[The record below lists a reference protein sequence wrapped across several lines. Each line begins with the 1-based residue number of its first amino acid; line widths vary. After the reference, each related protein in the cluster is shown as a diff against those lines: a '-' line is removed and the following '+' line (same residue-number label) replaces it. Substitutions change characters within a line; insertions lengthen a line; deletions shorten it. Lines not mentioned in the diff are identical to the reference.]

1 MVIIDEVVL
10 SLGMLPGLR
19 DDQRAA
25 LGRMGIHRLS
35 DLLHFQPVH
44 RAQLIVALAAGRV
57 VHDFEVEALVDAGHV
72 GDPPADLMTRSTRVL
87 AGVGA
92 SAATDLDTYFGV
104 RTVADLAS
112 FQPFVQ
118 AQKIIAARANAF
130 SEPASAPAELMPG
143 IIGAIQNTIN
153 FASFVREKTLTL
165 PGVELLYD
173 EDRIHFIDERLAGLF
188 PVRGFGLIFAPGLP
202 GKKGPNKSIKLPKI
216 PSPEPELHLG
226 YAARLRQD
234 WVNMGTYLGEVQH
247 SLALAPGESRNIAT
261 IDWKRTHL
269 TRRDE
274 DTDVQELLS
283 NDLVHTRALDEV
295 ARSTAFEHQ
304 FGGTGVA
311 AGTASGSAANV
322 VGAALVGGVAGAVP
336 AAAVGALVGG
346 AVGSVAPGVGNAI
359 GAAAGAAGGA
369 MIGFGVGAAVA
380 GGSAMLASANAQLG
394 VIRSDSTGSREVLAE
409 MAQDIT
415 ETTSQKASSIRSLWS
430 TVFVSDT
437 QAENEHL
444 QTRNVT
450 NYNHSHALTIQYY
463 EVLAHYRTEMHIA
476 AAEPLLFLPF
486 RPLEFTLDL
495 IADYWTLLRAG
506 IDDPDLRARYDQV
519 LAQFDTKTDAF
530 VPGDDDPLVDIEV
543 RVERPTVVFGLA
555 SPPNVRLIGPT
566 PPQSRAGNVVRFRFD
581 DPRPVSQVTGVQ
593 IRGLITHEPVRVF
606 VRLRV
611 ENDQAAE
618 QFVHQRSDVLPADD
632 DGRVRFDLS
641 IPGIG
646 PSVDHLQV
654 TGDEIVR
661 FFNAQ
666 RYRFTRQLLLALE
679 REQLIDLVE
688 ALILRR
694 SYEFD
699 LPPLVPGAF
708 AGLPSVLP
716 GLSARSLTL
725 GGALGEAARNS
736 VRRSV
741 LAAVSDG
748 PAAGTPVRRSPA
760 SARPSPASST
770 SETLATIDAAV
781 DRVADR
787 LRGAGALPTANRD
800 AVLTAALA
808 PLSSALHAGGV
819 ANHVQIVNDAKA
831 LLAGLAV
838 KLDADASL
846 FEEAIPLTSFIDPQP
861 FAITGNT
868 LVFRMRKP
876 DDQIAK
882 RTLVTGTALQQVAGF
897 VDALKRY
904 VSQEVARRSPV
915 VRDVYLPT
923 SGVFAEALLGRA
935 NASEKLDVTRF
946 FDWQDSPIPHL
957 APAIAQLVAGSR
969 AQDQLDTT
977 PTVPGSVLNIVNPP
991 AFPDPTG
998 MAGVLSAIQNGS
1010 IFRDM
1015 SKAEQLTTVLS
1026 NLSQLAATTADV
1038 AGTLAGQAQANALQA
1053 ANDIAN
1059 TVAKLAQTSTEQG
1072 LRANQQTPDPTGRPV
1087 PPTPPPTSPPPPPPT
1102 SPPPPPPP
1110 TSPPPPP
1117 TSPPP
1122 PPTSPPPP
1130 PTSPPPPPPTSPPPP
1145 PPTSPRI
1152 RDVRI
1157 DFRVFV
1163 PSEVWEVKPSLSPL
1177 SLAMLNAS
1185 LIDAFFAGTRC
1196 SGQNRDFGRTNGV
1209 SMAQARMTFR
1219 LDTQTMEIV
1228 DVLELSPQ
1236 FGSADF
1242 YLVTDTEDVPD
1253 KPEWF
1258 ERVKPGKTP
1267 IADISGATL
1276 PLTESNFSVK
1286 RERVN
1291 ESPVVRFTL
1300 DAHPHVPFTVASLGG
1315 VPDTDISAGV
1325 VSFNAKQALV
1335 RIVELVVLDVN
1346 ADVRVQ
1352 FEKRGD
1358 GEIVVLVSGS
1368 HDAFP
1373 CYELYVN
1380 DDEAAYK
1387 FEPTS
1392 DDAPEDLHAITGRR
1406 APVSASA
1413 FVLKRLPDSTP

>member
-44 RAQLIVALAAGRV
+44 RAQLIAALAAGRV
-57 VHDFEVEALVDAGHV
+57 VHDFEIEALVDAGHV
-72 GDPPADLMTRSTRVL
+72 GDPPADLMRKSTRVL

-92 SAATDLDTYFGV
+92 VTATDLVACFGV
-104 RTVADLAS
+104 STVADLAS

-118 AQKIIAARANAF
+118 AQKIVAARANAF

-143 IIGAIQNTIN
+143 IVGAIQNTIN

-165 PGVELLYD
+165 TGVELLYD

-188 PVRGFGLIFAPGLP
+188 PVRGFGPIFAPGIP
-202 GKKGPNKSIKLPKI
+202 GKKGPKKSVKLPKI

-226 YAARLRQD
+226 YSARLRQD

-322 VGAALVGGVAGAVP
+322 VGAALVGGVAGAMP

-346 AVGSVAPGVGNAI
+346 VVGSVAPGVGNVI

-530 VPGDDDPLVDIEV
+530 VPGDDDLLVDIEV
-543 RVERPTVVFGLA
+543 RVERPTMGFVLA
-555 SPPNVRLIGPT
+555 SPPNVRLIGPM
-566 PPQSRAGNVVRFRFD
+566 PPRSRAGGVVRFRFD

-593 IRGLITHEPVRVF
+593 IRGLISHEPVRVF

-611 ENDQAAE
+611 ENAQAAE
-618 QFVHQRSDVLPADD
+618 QFVYQRSDVLPADD

-646 PSVDHLQV
+646 PDVEDLQV

-694 SYEFD
+694 SFEFN
-699 LPPLVPGAF
+699 LTPLVPGAF
-708 AGLPSVLP
+708 AGIPSVLP
-716 GLSARSLTL
+716 GLTARSLTL

-748 PAAGTPVRRSPA
+748 PAAG
-760 SARPSPASST
+760 T

-808 PLSSALHAGGV
+808 PLSLALHAGGV
-819 ANHVQIVNDAKA
+819 ANHVQIVDDAKA
-831 LLAGLAV
+831 LLAGLAG

-882 RTLVTGTALQQVAGF
+882 RSLVTGTALRQVAGF

-904 VSQEVARRSPV
+904 VAQEVARRSPV

-957 APAIAQLVAGSR
+957 APAIAQLAAGSR

-1010 IFRDM
+1010 VFRDM
-1015 SKAEQLTTVLS
+1015 SKAEQLTTILG
-1026 NLSQLAATTADV
+1026 NLSQLAATTAEV

-1059 TVAKLAQTSTEQG
+1059 TVAKLAQTSTKQG
-1072 LRANQQTPDPTGRPV
+1072 LLANQQTPGPTGDPA
-1087 PPTPPPTSPPPPPPT
+1087 PPTPPPMPPGPTSTGSVPPPTGTGTTPPPTPVVTQPPPPPPT
-1102 SPPPPPPP
+1102 GQPVTPPPSPPPVV
-1110 TSPPPPP
+1110 
-1117 TSPPP
+1117 
-1122 PPTSPPPP
+1122 
-1130 PTSPPPPPPTSPPPP
+1130 
-1145 PPTSPRI
+1145 PRI

-1163 PSEVWEVKPSLSPL
+1163 PSEVWEVKPSLGGP
-1177 SLAMLNAS
+1177 SLAMLNAG
-1185 LIDAFFAGTRC
+1185 LVDVFFAATRC
-1196 SGQNRDFGRTNGV
+1196 SGQNRNFGRTNGV

-1219 LDTQTMEIV
+1219 LDTQTMQIV
-1228 DVLELSPQ
+1228 DVLESSPQ

-1242 YLVTDTEDVPD
+1242 YLVTDTEDVAN

-1258 ERVKPGKTP
+1258 ERVEPGKTP
-1267 IADISGATL
+1267 IATISGVTL

-1286 RERVN
+1286 RERVD

-1300 DAHPHVPFTVASLGG
+1300 DAHPHLPFTVASLGG
-1315 VPDTDISAGV
+1315 VPDTDISVGV

-1335 RIVELVVLDVN
+1335 RIVELAVLDVN

-1380 DDEAAYK
+1380 DDEPAYK

-1406 APVSASA
+1406 TPVSASA